1 MANKEGDAR
10 TSSTLQLQT
19 GKAFSLTV
27 YEDAN
32 AAEAAGQR
40 MQARPADRRVGV
52 EPDTVEWLDA
62 HPF

>member
-1 MANKEGDAR
+1 M
-10 TSSTLQLQT
+10 QT

-52 EPDTVEWLDA
+52 EPATVEWLDA